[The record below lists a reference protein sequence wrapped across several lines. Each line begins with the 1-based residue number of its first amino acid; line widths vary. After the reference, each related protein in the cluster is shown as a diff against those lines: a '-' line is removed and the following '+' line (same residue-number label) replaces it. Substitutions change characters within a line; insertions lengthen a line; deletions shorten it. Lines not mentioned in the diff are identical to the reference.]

1 MNKMHLVLAAAIV
14 AMLLLFDAVIPT
26 PALARW
32 WDYPKS
38 GYCPVGTCN
47 LIGGWRALD
56 VRNCR
61 AANCSRYGR

>member
-1 MNKMHLVLAAAIV
+1 MNRMHLVLAAAVV
-14 AMLLLFDAVIPT
+14 AMLLLFDAAIPT

-61 AANCSRYGR
+61 AANCARSRY